1 MKYILTLE
9 NYYTYKD
16 FEKGRWGTP
25 SEIEED
31 LRMTII
37 NLLTYAG
44 ISDNLDDVEYK
55 DESTDKGI
63 KWKITIKHSEGQDI
77 LHAYKKTNWRGQ
89 YELYLNKKKST
100 AYDIQQTFLKKFV
113 SPLDQFLASAESYDF
128 YAAYID
134 DGRQWKSTT
143 QNNDNIVASF
153 NLLSSGDKRKAK
165 KEILKKFNSKELKPT
180 IDQIFKV

>member
-44 ISDNLDDVEYK
+44 ISDNLDDVEYE
-55 DESTDKGI
+55 DQSTDKGI
-63 KWKITIKHSEGQDI
+63 KWQITIKHAEGQDI

-100 AYDIQQTFLKKFV
+100 AYDIQQTFLKKFI
-113 SPLDQFLASAESYDF
+113 SSLDQFLAFVKSYDF
-128 YAAYID
+128 YADYID
-134 DGRQWKSTT
+134 DGRQWSDATAN
-143 QNNDNIVASF
+143 NNDIVKNFNSLSAS
-153 NLLSSGDKRKAK
+153 DKRKAK
-165 KEILKKFNSKELKPT
+165 KEILKHFNSKELKPQ
-180 IDQIFKV
+180 IDQIFKS